1 MRSGGCP
8 AGSSCAV
15 RLDPFALPVA
25 FAARDAA
32 ADGRVRHIEL
42 FRERLVIRRSV
53 AGMHMALNMPLS
65 AFAGV
70 AIRLDAGENG
80 ELPTVAV
87 VLEHKDPGLALP
99 LFVSHEADEAFA
111 EWRSWSAALGVPQ
124 LVSDDEGGWR
134 EPFARI
140 GGVRIGEVRPRRRRH
155 SAIKNRRPTMGLRR
169 KRGRLKADASVHRG
183 EREIIARN

>member
-15 RLDPFALPVA
+15 RLDPFALPLA

-42 FRERLVIRRSV
+42 FRERLVIRRSI

-70 AIRLDAGENG
+70 AIRLSAGENG

-99 LFVSHEADEAFA
+99 LFVSTQADEAFA
-111 EWRSWSAALGVPQ
+111 EWRSWSAVLGVPQ

-134 EPFARI
+134 EPFARM
-140 GGVRIGEVRPRRRRH
+140 GGVRIEKVRPRRRRH
-155 SAIKNRRPTMGLRR
+155 SGLQRRRPSILSRR
-169 KRGRLKADASVHRG
+169 KAGRPNPDALVHSG

>member
-8 AGSSCAV
+8 AGSSRDV
-15 RLDPFALPVA
+15 RLDPFALPLA
-25 FAARDAA
+25 FAASDAA

-42 FRERLVIRRSV
+42 FRERLVMRRSI

-70 AIRLDAGENG
+70 AIRLNAGENG

-99 LFVSHEADEAFA
+99 LFVSTEADEAFT
-111 EWRSWSAALGVPQ
+111 EWRNWSTVLGVPQ
-124 LVSDDEGGWR
+124 LVADDAGGWR
-134 EPFARI
+134 EPFARM
-140 GGVRIGEVRPRRRRH
+140 GGVRIDRVRPRRRRH
-155 SAIKNRRPTMGLRR
+155 SCLKRRRPSMALRR
-169 KRGRLKADASVHRG
+169 KPGKLTPHASVYRG